1 MTTYLSPR
9 VFSNKENSAVPG
21 VALSD
26 IDAISLSLRTS
37 LSGVTLA
44 PKKKSAALGLGRA
57 PKFTYRRHSNK
68 PYNRSTSITR
78 AKKAAAQAKGARPKV
93 IARQSKTKPPPLKLA
108 QGPDGE
114 RARLERL
121 RKAVWNPPVPIPG
134 QVKIPLKLPYPRF
147 PPFEH
152 IDNEDLKGIPVQYI
166 FDRLVPFLPA
176 IATIN
181 LAYRIYASISHPDP
195 KLLNKATFAFAIPEV
210 VDGSKSHWAE
220 KARGREPDLAL
231 AVVGITGE
239 GSKGNMVV
247 AVNSLVFAVQCA
259 YWPRL
264 MTTSIPISAPKRPAP
279 SESTVSASLPDIV
292 EPEEGDSDTSI
303 SSSYSDDNS
312 EVEFVDLPR
321 LPRPI
326 KDDKGF
332 LHLPLVRLP
341 IPSPSTFPIIHRH
354 LHHPSRALIPD
365 LLGLPEHCTTRPQT
379 LDAISG
385 LSVQQLMDKLTTLH
399 GVWQNLCSLG
409 FGRLESWAQLGEA
422 WVCVVGVIAGHGLLV
437 AGQEEAAMQRTG
449 RKTAAEDVAWEW
461 VRRQKAKEQQ

>member
-93 IARQSKTKPPPLKLA
+93 IAPQSKTKHPPLKLA

-152 IDNEDLKGIPVQYI
+152 IDNEDLKGIVS
-166 FDRLVPFLPA
+166 F
-176 IATIN
+176 
-181 LAYRIYASISHPDP
+181 
-195 KLLNKATFAFAIPEV
+195 
-210 VDGSKSHWAE
+210 
-220 KARGREPDLAL
+220 
-231 AVVGITGE
+231 
-239 GSKGNMVV
+239 
-247 AVNSLVFAVQCA
+247 
-259 YWPRL
+259 
-264 MTTSIPISAPKRPAP
+264 
-279 SESTVSASLPDIV
+279 ST
-292 EPEEGDSDTSI
+292 
-303 SSSYSDDNS
+303 
-312 EVEFVDLPR
+312 
-321 LPRPI
+321 
-326 KDDKGF
+326 
-332 LHLPLVRLP
+332 
-341 IPSPSTFPIIHRH
+341 
-354 LHHPSRALIPD
+354 
-365 LLGLPEHCTTRPQT
+365 
-379 LDAISG
+379 
-385 LSVQQLMDKLTTLH
+385 
-399 GVWQNLCSLG
+399 
-409 FGRLESWAQLGEA
+409 LGEA
-422 WVCVVGVIAGHGLLV
+422 
-437 AGQEEAAMQRTG
+437 
-449 RKTAAEDVAWEW
+449 KS
-461 VRRQKAKEQQ
+461 

>member
-1 MTTYLSPR
+1 M
-9 VFSNKENSAVPG
+9 
-21 VALSD
+21 
-26 IDAISLSLRTS
+26 
-37 LSGVTLA
+37 
-44 PKKKSAALGLGRA
+44 
-57 PKFTYRRHSNK
+57 
-68 PYNRSTSITR
+68 
-78 AKKAAAQAKGARPKV
+78 
-93 IARQSKTKPPPLKLA
+93 
-108 QGPDGE
+108 
-114 RARLERL
+114 
-121 RKAVWNPPVPIPG
+121 
-134 QVKIPLKLPYPRF
+134 
-147 PPFEH
+147 
-152 IDNEDLKGIPVQYI
+152 QYI

-303 SSSYSDDNS
+303 SSSYPDDNS

-321 LPRPI
+321 LPRPV